1 MSRALIALA
10 TVLGLLVGGGVAW
23 AAWTSS
29 GPGSATARANTL
41 GTPTATASAWTCGT
55 TPSGFAASGRGVESF
70 GEQVVTT
77 TTATPRAA
85 TTTTT
90 TAAPPP
96 ATTTTTTPSITTAV
110 PTSTSS
116 AAPTTT
122 TTVSPTTS
130 TSGAVSGLGAA
141 AATLRW
147 SAVPGAAA
155 YQFQAAPTA
164 DFAVPSTGGTT
175 SGLSST
181 VTVRALLVRVTVYL
195 RVRAVS
201 GAWSGP
207 WSPTLTTTAGP
218 CLAG

>member
-1 MSRALIALA
+1 MTRRALVALA
-10 TVLGLLVGGGVAW
+10 VVTGLLAGGGVAW

-29 GPGSATARANTL
+29 GPGSATARATAL

-55 TPSGFAASGRGVESF
+55 TPSGFTGAGRGVESF
-70 GEQVVTT
+70 PEQVPTT
-77 TTATPRAA
+77 TTTTPPAA

-90 TAAPPP
+90 TPP
-96 ATTTTTTPSITTAV
+96 APTTTTPSVTTAA
-110 PTSTSS
+110 PTTTSS

-122 TTVSPTTS
+122 TTVPPTTS
-130 TSGAVSGLGAA
+130 TSGGATGLGAA

-175 SGLSST
+175 STLSST
-181 VTVRALLVRVTVYL
+181 VTVRTLLLRATVHL
-195 RVRAVS
+195 RVRAIS
-201 GAWSGP
+201 GAWTGP
-207 WSPTLTTTAGP
+207 WSPTLTTSAGP
-218 CLAG
+218 CL